1 MTEQDKKIQD
11 LRRKVDACDDKTEAL
26 LQAVRNLVDCIEA
39 FVVEYKKLYYST
51 EWLSD
56 EDIDRE
62 FERMENAARNGDIF
76 L

>member
-1 MTEQDKKIQD
+1 MKPPIYEPM
-11 LRRKVDACDDKTEAL
+11 DACDDKTEAL
-26 LQAVRNLVDCIEA
+26 LQAVRKLVDCIEA
-39 FVVEYKKLYYST
+39 FVVEYKKLYYSN

-62 FERMENAARNGDIF
+62 IEQMENAARNGDIF

>member
-1 MTEQDKKIQD
+1 M
-11 LRRKVDACDDKTEAL
+11 KVNACDDKTEAL
-26 LQAVRNLVDCIEA
+26 LQAVRKLVDCIEA
-39 FVVEYKKLYYST
+39 FVVEYKKLYYSA

-62 FERMENAARNGDIF
+62 IEQMENAARNGDIF